1 MEEDVES
8 EDMGVSSSGEEESEE
23 EEEVEET
30 KKQARSRKRRE
41 NHRVMGT
48 ESEGGGAEEGGEEEQ
63 RQKEKE
69 KEKERKKKR
78 KRDKSLQEGRAAVPG
93 KRGVCYLSR
102 IPPHL
107 KPLKLRHLLS
117 QFGEV
122 LRIYLAPEGAK
133 FALSNPNVRV
143 GV

>member
-63 RQKEKE
+63 KQKEKE
-69 KEKERKKKR
+69 KKKKR

-133 FALSNPNVRV
+133 IALSNPNVSVRI
-143 GV
+143 